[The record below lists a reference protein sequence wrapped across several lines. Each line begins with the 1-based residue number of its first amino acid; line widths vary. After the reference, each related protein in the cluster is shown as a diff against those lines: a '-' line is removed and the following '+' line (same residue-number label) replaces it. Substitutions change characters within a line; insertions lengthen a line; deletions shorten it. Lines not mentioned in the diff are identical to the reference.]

1 MPDIGDLS
9 LNKEKCKYVIDLSN
23 TPLNPN
29 LEEMNSFNLNA
40 EGIVLDYEKIYQILE
55 QNGEIYLRF
64 SWRMPYSSNNIGF
77 FEVLG
82 KPSGTTD
89 EQILYFPCILPDK
102 TGYSNYIFSLV
113 IYYSEPA

>member
-1 MPDIGDLS
+1 MPEAGNLS
-9 LNKEKCKYVIDLSN
+9 LNKEKCKYVIDLSSY
-23 TPLNPN
+23 PLNPN
-29 LEEMNSFNLNA
+29 LEEMNNFNLGTA
-40 EGIVLDYEKIYQILE
+40 GIVLDYEKIYQILE

-64 SWRMPYSSNNIGF
+64 SWRMPHSSNDTSF

-82 KPSGTTD
+82 KYSSNID
-89 EQILYFPCILPDK
+89 DQILYFPCILPDK